1 MSNRKRLRQIKAQG
15 KGGVTIRRFF
25 PGCFMPRGLALATP
39 QLTSDGTPFS
49 AQYDDVYHS
58 TEGGLAQANHV
69 FLAGN
74 GLPGAWR
81 GKRVFSIV
89 ETGFGQGL
97 NFLATWAAWRDDP
110 QRCARLDFVSI
121 EKHPFD
127 RAGLSIVHPRSG
139 ALAPLAETLRQSW
152 PVPVPGVHRLVF
164 EGGRVTLTLLFGDA
178 TEMLPQL
185 SCAADAFYLDGF
197 SPAKNPDLWQPRV
210 FKQLARVARAGA
222 TLATYTAAGFV
233 RRGLQEAGFEAHKA
247 PGFGTKRD
255 MTIAR
260 FPTYWRTRRG
270 PAEAPVWSERHA
282 IVLGAGLAGCSVAE
296 RLASRGWR
304 ITLIDANDGPA
315 CGTSAH
321 RAAAMHPHVSIDD
334 SVLSRLSRAGNL
346 LARCHW
352 SALDRAGITTG
363 FRPTGVLQLA
373 EHADDAIDQQRVV
386 QALGYPTDYVDWL
399 NAEQAAER
407 VGARVP
413 QGGLWF
419 AQAGWVALPDVCRAN
434 LAAAGAAIDARWNTH
449 VESLRQDGDQWQA
462 LDARGGLIASA
473 PVVVLANSVGA
484 ARLAPLKSASLKP
497 VRGQLTDVPVTS
509 LEAGAAWPNAVVC
522 GDGYLLPAE
531 PGAQTVRTGS
541 SFQPGES
548 ELAERIADH
557 AANLGRLAKL
567 QPHQSAALTKLDPS
581 QLHGYVGVR
590 CVSANRLPLIGPLA
604 DEAAAMAPGFR
615 LRGPHAQLPRLAGL
629 YAALAYGSRGLT
641 WSVLGAELLA
651 AQIDGGPL
659 PLESDLATALDPGRF
674 ILRALQHGRRQAQD
688 AAPAE
693 NEVTDTL
700 D

>member
-1 MSNRKRLRQIKAQG
+1 
-15 KGGVTIRRFF
+15 
-25 PGCFMPRGLALATP
+25 MPRGLVLATP

-58 TEGGLAQANHV
+58 AEGGLAQAHHV
-69 FLAGN
+69 FLGGN
-74 GLPGAWR
+74 RLPGAWQ
-81 GKRVFSIV
+81 GKRTFTIV

-127 RAGLSIVHPRSG
+127 RAGLSIVHPKGG

-152 PVPVPGVHRLVF
+152 PVPVPGVHRLAF

-178 TEMLPQL
+178 METLPQL

-197 SPAKNPDLWQPRV
+197 SPAKNPDLWQPHV

-233 RRGLQEAGFEAHKA
+233 RRGLQEAGFAAHKA
-247 PGFGTKRD
+247 PGFGTKRH
-255 MTIAR
+255 MTVAQ
-260 FPTYWRTRRG
+260 FPTHWRTRRG
-270 PAEAPVWSERHA
+270 PAEAPVWSQHHA
-282 IVLGAGLAGCSVAE
+282 IVIGAGLAGSSVAE

-304 ITLIDANDGPA
+304 ITLIDASEGPA
-315 CGTSAH
+315 RGTSAH

-346 LARCHW
+346 LARRHW
-352 SALDRAGITTG
+352 DALDRAGFATG
-363 FRPTGVLQLA
+363 FQPTGVLQLA
-373 EHADDAIDQQRVV
+373 EHADDAVEQQRIV
-386 QALGYPTDYVDWL
+386 QALGYPRDYIDWL
-399 NAEQAAER
+399 NVDEAARR
-407 VGARVP
+407 VGASVP
-413 QGGLWF
+413 QGGWWF
-419 AQAGWVALPDVCRAN
+419 AQAGWVAPPDVCLAN
-434 LAAAGAAIDARWNTH
+434 LAAAGAAINARWNTH
-449 VESLRQDGDQWQA
+449 VESLRKDGDQWQA
-462 LDARGGLIASA
+462 LDAQDDVIASA
-473 PVVVLANSVGA
+473 PVVILANSLGA

-497 VRGQLTDVPVTS
+497 VRGQLTDVPIAS
-509 LEAGAAWPNAVVC
+509 LETGAAWPKAVVC

-531 PGAQTVRTGS
+531 PGAKTVRTGS

-548 ELAERIADH
+548 DLAEHVADH
-557 AANLGRLAKL
+557 AANLGRLARL
-567 QPHQSAALTKLDPS
+567 QPQQSDALAELDPA

-604 DEAAAMAPGFR
+604 DEVAAMAPGFR
-615 LRGPHAQLPRLAGL
+615 LRGAHAQLPRLAGL

-659 PLESDLATALDPGRF
+659 PLESDLAAALDPGRF
-674 ILRALQHGRRQAQD
+674 IRRALQHGRMQEQG
-688 AAPAE
+688 AAPPE
-693 NEVTDTL
+693 NEPADTR
-700 D
+700 DQRAV

>member
-1 MSNRKRLRQIKAQG
+1 
-15 KGGVTIRRFF
+15 
-25 PGCFMPRGLALATP
+25 MPRGLVLATP

-58 TEGGLAQANHV
+58 SEGGLAQAHHV
-69 FLAGN
+69 FLGGN

-81 GKRVFSIV
+81 GKRAFTIV

-110 QRCARLDFVSI
+110 QRCARLDFVSV

-127 RAGLSIVHPRSG
+127 RAGLSVVHPARG
-139 ALAPLAETLRQSW
+139 ALAPLAEMLRQSW
-152 PVPVPGVHRLVF
+152 PVPVPGVHRLTF
-164 EGGRVTLTLLFGDA
+164 DDGRVTLTLLLGDA
-178 TEMLPQL
+178 METLPQL

-233 RRGLQEAGFEAHKA
+233 RRGLQEAGFEVRKA
-247 PGFGTKRD
+247 PGFGSKRD
-255 MTIAR
+255 MTVAQ
-260 FPTYWRTRRG
+260 FPTHWRTRRG
-270 PAEAPVWSERHA
+270 PAEAPVWSQRHA

-304 ITLIDANDGPA
+304 VTVIDENDGPA
-315 CGTSAH
+315 RGTSAH

-346 LARCHW
+346 LARRHW
-352 SALDRAGITTG
+352 DALDRAGFATG
-363 FRPTGVLQLA
+363 FQRTGVLQLA
-373 EHADDAIDQQRVV
+373 EDPDDAIEQQRIV
-386 QALGYPTDYVDWL
+386 QTLGYPTDYIDWL
-399 NAEQAAER
+399 NVEQAAQR
-407 VGARVP
+407 VGAGVP
-413 QGGLWF
+413 QGGWWF
-419 AQAGWVALPDVCRAN
+419 AQAGWVAPPDVCRAN
-434 LAAAGAAIDARWNTH
+434 LAAAGAAVDARWNTR

-462 LDARGGLIASA
+462 LDGQGDVIASA
-473 PVVVLANSVGA
+473 PVIVLANSLGA
-484 ARLAPLKSASLKP
+484 ARLAPLNSASLKP
-497 VRGQLTDVPVTS
+497 VRGQLTDVPVTGFQ
-509 LEAGAAWPNAVVC
+509 AGLAWPKAVVC

-531 PGAQTVRTGS
+531 AGAQSVRIGS

-548 ELAERIADH
+548 DLTERVADH
-557 AANLGRLAKL
+557 AANLRRLTGLQPQQSGALAKL
-567 QPHQSAALTKLDPS
+567 DPA
-581 QLHGYVGVR
+581 QLQGYVGVR
-590 CVSANRLPLIGPLA
+590 CVSANRLPLIGPLV
-604 DEAAAMAPGFR
+604 DEAAATAPGFR

-659 PLESDLATALDPGRF
+659 PLEYDLAAALDPGRF
-674 ILRALQHGRRQAQD
+674 ILRALQHGLSQGKGAAAVGIDAVERQD
-688 AAPAE
+688 
-693 NEVTDTL
+693 
-700 D
+700 

>member
-1 MSNRKRLRQIKAQG
+1 
-15 KGGVTIRRFF
+15 
-25 PGCFMPRGLALATP
+25 MPRGLALATP

-58 TEGGLAQANHV
+58 TEGGLAQAHHV
-69 FLAGN
+69 FLGGN
-74 GLPGAWR
+74 RLPGAWQ
-81 GKRVFSIV
+81 GKSTFTIV

-110 QRCARLDFVSI
+110 QHCARLDFVSI

-127 RAGLSIVHPRSG
+127 RASLSIVHPRSG
-139 ALAPLAETLRQSW
+139 ALASLAETLRQSW

-178 TEMLPQL
+178 MEVLPQL

-210 FKQLARVARAGA
+210 FRQLARVARAGA

-233 RRGLQEAGFEAHKA
+233 RRGLQEAGFEAHRA

-255 MTIAR
+255 MTIAQ
-260 FPTYWRTRRG
+260 FPTHWRTRRG

-346 LARCHW
+346 LARRHW
-352 SALDRAGITTG
+352 NALDRAGIATG

-386 QALGYPTDYVDWL
+386 QALGYPTDYMDWL
-399 NAEQAAER
+399 NADQAAER
-407 VGARVP
+407 VGANVP

-419 AQAGWVALPDVCRAN
+419 AQAGWVAPPDVCRAN

-449 VESLRQDGDQWQA
+449 VESLRQDDDQWQA
-462 LDARGGLIASA
+462 LDTLGEVIASA
-473 PVVVLANSVGA
+473 PVIVLANGLGA

-497 VRGQLTDVPVTS
+497 VRGQLTDVPVAS
-509 LEAGAAWPNAVVC
+509 LEAGASWPNAVIC

-531 PGAQTVRTGS
+531 PGTQTVRTGS

-548 ELAERIADH
+548 DPAERIADH
-557 AANLGRLAKL
+557 ATNLGRLARL
-567 QPHQSAALTKLDPS
+567 QPQQSVALAKLDPS

-590 CVSANRLPLIGPLA
+590 CVSANRLPLIGPLV

-659 PLESDLATALDPGRF
+659 PLESDLAAALDPGRF
-674 ILRALQHGRRQAQD
+674 ILRALQHGLKQAQG

-693 NEVTDTL
+693 NEAADMP

>member
-1 MSNRKRLRQIKAQG
+1 
-15 KGGVTIRRFF
+15 
-25 PGCFMPRGLALATP
+25 MPRGLVLATP

-58 TEGGLAQANHV
+58 TEGGLAQAQHV
-69 FLAGN
+69 FLGGN
-74 GLPGAWR
+74 GLPVAWQ
-81 GKRVFSIV
+81 GKNAFTIV

-97 NFLATWAAWRDDP
+97 NFLATWQAWRDDP
-110 QRCARLDFVSI
+110 HRCARLDFVSI

-127 RAGLSIVHPRSG
+127 RAGLSVVHPKDG
-139 ALAPLAETLRQSW
+139 VLAPLAQALRQAW

-164 EGGRVTLTLLFGDA
+164 DGGRVTLTLFFGDA
-178 TEMLPQL
+178 MEMLPQL

-197 SPAKNPDLWQPRV
+197 SPAKNADLWQPRV

-233 RRGLQEAGFEAHKA
+233 RRGLQEAGFETRKA

-255 MTIAR
+255 MTVGQ
-260 FPTYWRTRRG
+260 FPTHWRTRRG

-282 IVLGAGLAGCSVAE
+282 IVIGAGLAGCSVAE
-296 RLASRGWR
+296 RLVARGWR

-315 CGTSAH
+315 RGTSAH

-346 LARCHW
+346 LARRHW
-352 SALDRAGITTG
+352 DALDRAGFATG
-363 FRPTGVLQLA
+363 FQPTGVLQLA
-373 EHADDAIDQQRVV
+373 EHADDAFEQQRIVT
-386 QALGYPTDYVDWL
+386 ALGYPTDYIDWL
-399 NAEQAAER
+399 NADQAAER
-407 VGARVP
+407 VGASVP
-413 QGGLWF
+413 QGGWWF
-419 AQAGWVALPDVCRAN
+419 AQAGWVAPPDVCRAN
-434 LAAAGAAIDARWNTH
+434 LAAAGAAIHTRWNRH
-449 VESLRQDGDQWQA
+449 VESLRQDGDQWRA
-462 LDARGGLIASA
+462 LDAQGDVIASA
-473 PVVVLANSVGA
+473 PVVVLANSLDA
-484 ARLAPLKSASLKP
+484 ARLAPLASASLKP
-497 VRGQLTDVPVTS
+497 VRGQLTDVPVADLDPT
-509 LEAGAAWPNAVVC
+509 AAWPKAVVC

-531 PGAQTVRTGS
+531 LDAQTVRTGS
-541 SFQPGES
+541 SFQPGEYS
-548 ELAERIADH
+548 LTERTADH
-557 AANLGRLAKL
+557 AANLRRLSAL
-567 QPHQSAALTKLDPS
+567 QPQQSSALAQVEPA
-581 QLHGYVGVR
+581 QLRGYVGVR
-590 CVSANRLPLIGPLA
+590 CVSANRLPLIGPVA

-659 PLESDLATALDPGRF
+659 PLEIDLAAALDPGRF
-674 ILRALQHGRRQAQD
+674 VLRALQHGRVQAQG

-693 NEVTDTL
+693 SEAADAQ

>member
-1 MSNRKRLRQIKAQG
+1 
-15 KGGVTIRRFF
+15 
-25 PGCFMPRGLALATP
+25 MPRGLVLATP

-58 TEGGLAQANHV
+58 TEGGLAQAQHV
-69 FLAGN
+69 FLGGN
-74 GLPGAWR
+74 ALPGAWQ
-81 GKRVFSIV
+81 GKNAFTIV

-127 RAGLSIVHPRSG
+127 RAGLSVVHPKDG
-139 ALAPLAETLRQSW
+139 VLAPLGEALRQSW

-164 EGGRVTLTLLFGDA
+164 DEGRVTLTLLFGDA
-178 TEMLPQL
+178 MEMLPQL

-255 MTIAR
+255 MTVAQ
-260 FPTYWRTRRG
+260 FPTHWKTRRG
-270 PAEAPVWSERHA
+270 PVEAPVWSERHA

-296 RLASRGWR
+296 RLAARGWR
-304 ITLIDANDGPA
+304 ITLIDANEGPA
-315 CGTSAH
+315 RGTSAH

-346 LARCHW
+346 LACRQW
-352 SALDRAGITTG
+352 DALDRAGFATG
-363 FRPTGVLQLA
+363 FQPTGVLQLA
-373 EHADDAIDQQRVV
+373 EHEDDAAEQQRVV
-386 QALGYPTDYVDWL
+386 QALGYPTGYIDWL
-399 NAEQAAER
+399 SASQAAER
-407 VGARVP
+407 VGAGVP
-413 QGGLWF
+413 QGGWWF
-419 AQAGWVALPDVCRAN
+419 GQAGWVAPPDVCRAN
-434 LAAAGAAIDARWNTH
+434 LAAAANATHAHWNTR
-449 VESLRQDGDQWQA
+449 VESLREAGGQWQA
-462 LDARGGLIASA
+462 LDAHGGVIASA
-473 PVVVLANSVGA
+473 PVVILANSLDA
-484 ARLAPLKSASLKP
+484 ARLAPLSSASLKP
-497 VRGQLTDVPVTS
+497 VRGQLTDVPLVS
-509 LEAGAAWPNAVVC
+509 LEPRAAWPRAVVC

-531 PGAQTVRTGS
+531 PDAQSVRIGS
-541 SFQPGES
+541 SFQPGDS
-548 ELAERIADH
+548 DLAERAGDH
-557 AANLGRLAKL
+557 AANLKRLASM
-567 QPHQSAALTKLDPS
+567 QPQQSQALARLDPA

-590 CVSANRLPLIGPLA
+590 CVSANRLPLIGA
-604 DEAAAMAPGFR
+604 VVDEAVAMAPGFR
-615 LRGPHAQLPRLAGL
+615 LRGPHAQLPRVPGL

-659 PLESDLATALDPGRF
+659 PLEVDLAAALDPGRF
-674 ILRALQHGRRQAQD
+674 VLRALQHGHGRGQG

-693 NEVTDTL
+693 TEAADTL